1 MGRWS
6 FSWPLFSRYKPFRPE
21 PGKAKPILTA
31 FAQAFKNAFDKAVTC
46 LNDAHAAAFIQSAVG
61 DDLDEWGVKLKLP
74 RDGDEADVNYGVEFF
89 GPNTDYINVPY
100 NVSLDVTTQLTVDM
114 RFRIDA
120 FPMTVVPYSRGNA
133 HQEIFILATGAIQW
147 MPLPG
152 VTATSAAGVVV
163 LGTWY
168 HIRCIYD
175 SVTGA
180 EVYIGEPGGVFTLVA
195 SAVAG
200 GLMTAGAWAIRIG
213 QRHLGANPQ
222 DGVVDEIRGVAGV
235 VPTVDGV
242 TEVPYCLEAV
252 AGTALLLHCDEG
264 AGPTA
269 ADTSGFG
276 NDGTL
281 QGNADWFLMTATG
294 WPGYRARLLA
304 RWQETA
310 TGLTVAAIKS
320 AVNTKGATYAP
331 TLEVA
336 DVQQY
341 YKNGLDWPD
350 DEDPWSAFGGL
361 WGKLELF
368 TGHIELDRIPTPEEA
383 LELRDE
389 VYGVKPGPT
398 RARLVTP
405 GALLGATYPPYYTL
419 RAESYNRCDEA
430 AGPVILSDDFEEVPY
445 SGLNYTSFGIATWD
459 VVSDG
464 GDMVMEGLIGGGPVY
479 YPNGNIHNAAV
490 VNDLYARV
498 LMKLVSSNDGY
509 SAGLALRV
517 SLDAPDTNGDYYMVL
532 IRRSAPNWQWGIV
545 WRSGGGD
552 TMVKNWTN
560 ISFDPTADY
569 FPLEV
574 WLERGKFAV
583 KANGTVL
590 GTGISDGGY
599 ASQGGAGPVVYGNDA
614 RFNDLYIW

>member
-6 FSWPLFSRYKPFRPE
+6 FSWPLFTRYKPFRPE

-31 FAQAFKNAFDKAVTC
+31 FAGAFKNAFDKAVTC
-46 LNDAHAAAFIQSAVG
+46 LNDVHAAAFIQSAIG

-74 RDGDEADVNYGVEFF
+74 RDGGEDDE
-89 GPNTDYINVPY
+89 T
-100 NVSLDVTTQLTVDM
+100 
-114 RFRIDA
+114 
-120 FPMTVVPYSRGNA
+120 
-133 HQEIFILATGAIQW
+133 
-147 MPLPG
+147 
-152 VTATSAAGVVV
+152 
-163 LGTWY
+163 
-168 HIRCIYD
+168 
-175 SVTGA
+175 
-180 EVYIGEPGGVFTLVA
+180 
-195 SAVAG
+195 
-200 GLMTAGAWAIRIG
+200 
-213 QRHLGANPQ
+213 
-222 DGVVDEIRGVAGV
+222 
-235 VPTVDGV
+235 
-242 TEVPYCLEAV
+242 
-252 AGTALLLHCDEG
+252 
-264 AGPTA
+264 
-269 ADTSGFG
+269 
-276 NDGTL
+276 
-281 QGNADWFLMTATG
+281 
-294 WPGYRARLLA
+294 YRARLLA

-368 TGHIELDRIPTPEEA
+368 TGHLELDRIPTPAEA

-389 VYGVKPGPT
+389 VYKVKPGSA
-398 RARLVTP
+398 RVRLVTP

-419 RAESYNRCDEA
+419 RAEAYDGSSEEA
-430 AGPVILSDDFEEVPY
+430 VAAMLDDDFEEALF
-445 SGLNYTSFGIATWD
+445 SEGSYTSFGVAMWD
-459 VVSDG
+459 VISDG
-464 GDMVMEGLIGGGPVY
+464 GDMVMEGLVGLGPLY
-479 YPNGNIHNAAV
+479 DPSGNVHNAV
-490 VNDLYARV
+490 VVDDLYARV
-498 LMKLVSSNDGY
+498 LMKLMSSNDGY

-517 SLDAPDTNGDYYMVL
+517 GDSPDPNGDYYMVL

-545 WRSGGGD
+545 WRSGDVD

-560 ISFDPTADY
+560 ISFDPTVDY

-574 WLERGKFAV
+574 WLERGKIAV